1 MKKILFII
9 FICSTFIYGQ
19 DNITYKNFNSF
30 ELNAKRTL
38 KIYLPASYDDDDANT
53 YPVAVI
59 FDAEYLFDVYV
70 ANAKLFA
77 SRNKAPEQIVVGIFQ
92 NQNEERYIDC
102 DYSTDTGLP
111 NEDGNKFYRFVREEV
126 LNYIDDNYRTSLFK
140 TIVGNTLTANFL
152 NYFFLE
158 SYHPFNAYININ
170 PSYATQIQERIEAK
184 SQNIST
190 EVYYYLSSG
199 DFNLE
204 KRKKAINGVNSLLK
218 LSENEYFKY
227 KFDDFSNSTKTA
239 SIGQA
244 IPSAMGFVF
253 NMFAPISKTEFDT
266 TIAQM
271 SPGEAI
277 EYLEKKYVE
286 IDYLY
291 GSNVK
296 IRENDIYIIEP
307 IIMDKANG
315 DYLEEFGKMIIRL
328 YPESPMGD
336 YYIGYYY
343 ETGYDY
349 RKALKYY
356 KNGYAKIGSD
366 NPNGDG
372 YYANIERVLDKQ
384 RAEKLGYPVGDD
396 SLEETE
402 ETGEAEVEENNN

>member
-1 MKKILFII
+1 MKKIVFILFICTSFI
-9 FICSTFIYGQ
+9 FGQ
-19 DNITYKNFNSF
+19 DNIIYKKFDSF
-30 ELNAKRTL
+30 ELNTERIL
-38 KIYLPASYDDDDANT
+38 KIYLPPSYDEDEANT
-53 YPVAVI
+53 YPVAVV

-70 ANAKLFA
+70 ANSKLFS
-77 SRNKAPEQIVVGIFQ
+77 SRNKAPEQIVVGVFQ
-92 NQNEERYIDC
+92 NQDEERYVDC
-102 DYSTDTGLP
+102 DFSTDTGLP
-111 NEDGNKFYRFVREEV
+111 NEEGTKFYRFVREEL

-158 SYHPFNAYININ
+158 TNHPFNAYININ

-184 SQNIST
+184 SQHLSS

-199 DFNLE
+199 DFNLD
-204 KRKKAINGVNSLLK
+204 KRREAINGVNSLLK
-218 LSENEYFKY
+218 LSENDYFKY
-227 KFDDFSNSTKTA
+227 KYDDFSNATKTA

-244 IPSAMGFVF
+244 IPSAMGFIF
-253 NMFAPISKTEFDT
+253 RMFAPISKAEFDS
-266 TIAQM
+266 TIADM

-277 EYLEKKYVE
+277 EFLEKKYVE

-296 IRENDIYIIEP
+296 IRENDIYMIEP

-315 DYLEEFGKMIIRL
+315 DYLEEFGKMILRL

-366 NPNGDG
+366 NPNSDG
-372 YYANIERVLDKQ
+372 YYANIERILDKQ
-384 RAEKLGYPVGDD
+384 RAEKLGYPIGDENA
-396 SLEETE
+396 EETE
-402 ETGEAEVEENNN
+402 GIEEGEENNN

>member
-1 MKKILFII
+1 MKKIVFILFI
-9 FICSTFIYGQ
+9 CTTFIYGQ
-19 DNITYKNFNSF
+19 DNIIYKKFDSY
-30 ELNAKRTL
+30 ELNTERTL
-38 KIYLPASYDDDDANT
+38 KIYLPSSYDDDDANT
-53 YPVAVI
+53 YPVAVV

-70 ANAKLFA
+70 ANSKLFS

-102 DYSTDTGLP
+102 DFSTDTGLP
-111 NEDGNKFYRFVREEV
+111 NEEGTKFYKFVREEL

-158 SYHPFNAYININ
+158 TYQPFNAYININ
-170 PSYATQIQERIEAK
+170 PSYAANIQERIEAK
-184 SQNIST
+184 SQNISS

-204 KRKKAINGVNSLLK
+204 KRKNAINGVNSLLK
-218 LSENEYFKY
+218 LSDNEYFKY

-244 IPSAMGFVF
+244 IPSALGFVF
-253 NMFAPISKTEFDT
+253 SMFAPISKSEFDS
-266 TIAQM
+266 TIADM

-277 EYLEKKYVE
+277 EFLEKKYVE

-296 IRENDIYIIEP
+296 IRENDIYMIEP

-315 DYLEEFGKMIIRL
+315 DYLEEFGKMILRL

-336 YYIGYYY
+336 YYIGYYH

-366 NPNGDG
+366 NPNSDG
-372 YYANIERVLDKQ
+372 YYANIERILDKQ

-396 SLEETE
+396 SIEETE
-402 ETGEAEVEENNN
+402 VIEESDENNN

>member
-1 MKKILFII
+1 MI
-9 FICSTFIYGQ
+9 FICTTFVYGQ
-19 DNITYKNFNSF
+19 DNIIYKKFDSF
-30 ELNAKRTL
+30 ELNAERTL
-38 KIYLPASYDDDDANT
+38 KIYLPPTYDNDEANT

-77 SRNKAPEQIVVGIFQ
+77 SRNKAPEQIIVGIFQ
-92 NQNEERYIDC
+92 NQNEERYTDC
-102 DYSTDTGLP
+102 DFSTDNGLP
-111 NEDGNKFYRFVREEV
+111 NEDGTKFYTFVREEV

-158 SYHPFNAYININ
+158 NYHPFNAYVNIN

-184 SQNIST
+184 SQNLSS

-244 IPSAMGFVF
+244 IPSALGFVF
-253 NMFAPISKTEFDT
+253 NMFAPISKIEFET

-296 IRENDIYIIEP
+296 IRESDIYMIEP

-315 DYLEEFGKMIIRL
+315 DYLEEFGKMIVRL

-336 YYIGYYY
+336 FYIGYYY

-366 NPNGDG
+366 NPNSDS

-384 RAEKLGYPVGDD
+384 RAEKLGYPIGDD
-396 SLEETE
+396 GTEETE
-402 ETGEAEVEENNN
+402 DVEEEAEEGEVEGNNN

>member
-1 MKKILFII
+1 
-9 FICSTFIYGQ
+9 
-19 DNITYKNFNSF
+19 
-30 ELNAKRTL
+30 L
-38 KIYLPASYDDDDANT
+38 KIYLPPTYEDDDANT

-92 NQNEERYIDC
+92 NQNEERYTDC
-102 DYSTDTGLP
+102 DFSTDTGLP
-111 NEDGNKFYRFVREEV
+111 NEDGTKFYTFVREEV

-158 SYHPFNAYININ
+158 NYHPFNAYVNIN

-184 SQNIST
+184 SQNISS

-253 NMFAPISKTEFDT
+253 NMFAPISKAEFET

-296 IRENDIYIIEP
+296 IRESDIYMIEP

-315 DYLEEFGKMIIRL
+315 DYLEEFGKMITRL

-336 YYIGYYY
+336 FYIGYYY

-366 NPNGDG
+366 NPNADA

-396 SLEETE
+396 SIEETE
-402 ETGEAEVEENNN
+402 DVEEEAEVEGNNN